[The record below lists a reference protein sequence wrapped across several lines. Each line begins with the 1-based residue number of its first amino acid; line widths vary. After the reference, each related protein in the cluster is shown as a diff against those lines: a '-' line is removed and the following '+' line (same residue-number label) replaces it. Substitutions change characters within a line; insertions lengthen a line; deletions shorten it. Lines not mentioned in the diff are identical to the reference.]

1 MVKIFLILMFLVIL
15 FGAPRFGGPKRGV
28 VLTIPNGPPQTQ
40 RHTESADELVE
51 RYYRERDF
59 EKALTYEEQALR
71 DMEYGSM
78 DTDTLCRLNAMLG
91 GCYVSLGECE
101 KGKPYIDTALKEYE
115 ESGETGESVYIV
127 RHIEGIYALK
137 TGEYRMA
144 IDSFEEALRQAEA
157 VEAPDG
163 GVELEV
169 DIAGIFCDMGR
180 AFLELGD
187 MDSALEML
195 GKSYEIAGSLRL
207 ESEVAYD
214 YYEDVLE
221 PVIKEC
227 FETISDTSDEEMGYD
242 EWFSAQFGEQV

>member
-1 MVKIFLILMFLVIL
+1 
-15 FGAPRFGGPKRGV
+15 
-28 VLTIPNGPPQTQ
+28 
-40 RHTESADELVE
+40 
-51 RYYRERDF
+51 
-59 EKALTYEEQALR
+59 
-71 DMEYGSM
+71 M

-163 GVELEV
+163 GVELKV

-207 ESEVAYD
+207 ESEAAYD

>member
-1 MVKIFLILMFLVIL
+1 MVKVFLIHMFLEIIY
-15 FGAPRFGGPKRGV
+15 GAPTFGGPKRGV
-28 VLTIPNGPPQTQ
+28 VLTIPSGPSQAE
-40 RHTESADELVE
+40 RYTESVDELVE

-59 EKALTYEEQALR
+59 EKALTYEDSALR

-78 DTDTLCRLNAMLG
+78 DTDTICRLNAMLG
-91 GCYVSLGECE
+91 GCYVGLGECE

-115 ESGETGESVYIV
+115 EAGETGGSAHIV
-127 RHIEGIYALK
+127 RHIEGIYNLK
-137 TGEYRMA
+137 TGEYGMA
-144 IDSFEEALRQAEA
+144 LDCFEEALRQAGA
-157 VEAPDG
+157 LKSPDR

-169 DIAGIFCDMGR
+169 DIAGICCDMGR
-180 AFLELGD
+180 AYMELGD
-187 MDSALEML
+187 IDSALEML
-195 GKSYEIAGSLRL
+195 GKSYGIAGSLRL

-227 FETISDTSDEEMGYD
+227 FEKISGTSDEEMGYD

>member
-1 MVKIFLILMFLVIL
+1 MVKVFLILMFLVIL
-15 FGAPRFGGPKRGV
+15 FGAPKFGGPKRGV
-28 VLTIPNGPPQTQ
+28 VLTIPSGPSQAE
-40 RHTESADELVE
+40 RYTESVDELVE

-59 EKALTYEEQALR
+59 EKALTYEDSALR

-78 DTDTLCRLNAMLG
+78 DTDTICRLNAMLG
-91 GCYVSLGECE
+91 GCYVGLGECE

-115 ESGETGESVYIV
+115 EAGETGGSAHIV
-127 RHIEGIYALK
+127 RHIEGIYNLK
-137 TGEYRMA
+137 TGEYGMA
-144 IDSFEEALRQAEA
+144 LDCFEEALRQAGA
-157 VEAPDG
+157 LKSPDR

-169 DIAGIFCDMGR
+169 DIAGICCDMGR
-180 AFLELGD
+180 AYMELGD
-187 MDSALEML
+187 IDSALEML
-195 GKSYEIAGSLRL
+195 GKSYGIAGSLRL